1 MYQSRFQAHLE
12 LAHRYWEQHLQ
23 ISDIVI
29 DATCGNGHDTLK
41 LCQLTLSDSKGH
53 VFAFDV
59 QEKAIETTKQRLQS
73 ALTPDQFS
81 RVTLIQGCHSDFSQI
96 HLPSSPRLIVY
107 NLGYLPGA
115 DKAQTTHT
123 SSTLQS
129 VQTACQII
137 ASGGL
142 IVITC
147 YPGHDEGAEEEKLL
161 LAFASQLPRNKWHCC
176 HHRWVNRERAPS
188 LLVLQQRS

>member
-1 MYQSRFQAHLE
+1 MNQSRFQVHLE

-23 ISDIVI
+23 VGDTAI

-41 LCQLTLSDSKGH
+41 LCQLTLSNTEGH
-53 VFAFDV
+53 VFGFDV
-59 QEKAIETTKQRLQS
+59 QEKAIEMTKQRLQS
-73 ALTPDQFS
+73 ALTPGQFS

-96 HLPSSPRLIVY
+96 HLPSFPRLIVY

-115 DKAQTTHT
+115 DKTQTTHT
-123 SSTLQS
+123 SSTIQS

-137 ASGGL
+137 AHGGL

-147 YPGHDEGAEEEKLL
+147 YPGHEEGAKEEEALFT
-161 LAFASQLPRNKWHCC
+161 FAAQLPRDKWNCC
-176 HHRWVNRERAPS
+176 HHRWINRERAPS
-188 LLVLQQRS
+188 LLVLQKQA